1 MKISAV
7 SQNFKGFSNPLSN
20 SVTMPN
26 GNIHT
31 LSVQLDNIGTEDLN
45 QYREYK
51 RMLGFPKE
59 EIYGDVLTMTYA
71 NTYDNEHFFVNDKPI
86 LTGIDMAR
94 LNAYEF
100 ASKEA
105 KAEYKKEEKL
115 LIKLYT
121 FLAKVTRTLMN
132 EKTLETDDES
142 MSQVRKEAFY
152 NLSESL
158 NNNKVAM
165 TIIQDARLY
174 PKPFQQNSQRIN
186 RFIEKSMS
194 VLLG

>member
-1 MKISAV
+1 
-7 SQNFKGFSNPLSN
+7 
-20 SVTMPN
+20 
-26 GNIHT
+26 
-31 LSVQLDNIGTEDLN
+31 
-45 QYREYK
+45 
-51 RMLGFPKE
+51 
-59 EIYGDVLTMTYA
+59 MTYA

-158 NNNKVAM
+158 NNNKAAM

>member
-71 NTYDNEHFFVNDKPI
+71 NMNDKKHFFVNDKPI

-94 LNAYEF
+94 INEYEF

-105 KAEYKKEEKL
+105 KAEYKKEENL

-132 EKTLETDDES
+132 EKNLEIDEY

-152 NLSESL
+152 NLSVSL

-186 RFIEKSMS
+186 RFIVKSMD

>member
-94 LNAYEF
+94 LNEYDF
-100 ASKEA
+100 VSKETR
-105 KAEYKKEEKL
+105 AEYKNEEKL

-121 FLAKVTRTLMN
+121 FLARVTKTLMN
-132 EKTLETDDES
+132 EKTLEIDES
-142 MSQVRKEAFY
+142 MSQVVKEAFY
-152 NLSESL
+152 NLSVSL
-158 NNNKVAM
+158 NNNKAAM

-186 RFIEKSMS
+186 RFIDKSMS